1 MKSDMIIKHHLTD
14 KLLTAYAAG
23 TLPEAFGLVVAAHLS
38 MCVDCRAQAEAL
50 DCVGGAVLDGCEAA
64 ALADDSFAATMA
76 RIKSTKDV
84 DRASQ
89 GLEAPAHEPA
99 GVLPKP
105 MRDYI
110 GGDLDKVQWRPAGGG
125 VRQAILPTGRSAS
138 ARLLYIPAGTA
149 LPDHGHRGTELTLVL
164 CGAFRDQTDRF
175 GPGDV
180 EVADQDLKH
189 TPVADIGADC
199 ICLAATDAPLRFSG
213 LLPRIAQPFLRI

>member
-1 MKSDMIIKHHLTD
+1 MTIKHHLTD

-38 MCVDCRAQAEAL
+38 LCDECRAQAAAL
-50 DCVGGAVLDGCEAA
+50 DSVGGAVLDGCAA
-64 ALADDSFAATMA
+64 EALADDSFAATMA
-76 RIKSTKDV
+76 RIKAAKDG
-84 DRASQ
+84 DRRPQPFSPR
-89 GLEAPAHEPA
+89 APEPA

-105 MRDYI
+105 LRDYI

-138 ARLLYIPAGTA
+138 ARLLYIPAGMA
-149 LPDHGHRGTELTLVL
+149 VPDHGHRGTELTLVL

-180 EVADQDLKH
+180 EVADQALKH

-199 ICLAATDAPLRFSG
+199 ICLAATDARLRFSG
-213 LLPRIAQPFLRI
+213 LLPRMAQPFLRI